1 MTKHKADLVNSSGAT
16 FATFNESC
24 HSYGATNVTIRL
36 QATMHLTGTES
47 LALYAASVAEPV
59 ISVAASDPNGTDIS
73 ELHGKSAVGCLPN
86 GTEVALVESPGG
98 QLGTLLIVLAK
109 GTVEG

>member
-1 MTKHKADLVNSSGAT
+1 MNKHQADLVNSSGAT

-24 HSYGATNVTIRL
+24 QSYGATNVTVRL
-36 QATMHLTGTES
+36 RAPMHLKSTES

-59 ISVAASDPNGTDIS
+59 ISVAASDPDGTEIS

-86 GTEVALVESPGG
+86 GTEIALVQSPGG